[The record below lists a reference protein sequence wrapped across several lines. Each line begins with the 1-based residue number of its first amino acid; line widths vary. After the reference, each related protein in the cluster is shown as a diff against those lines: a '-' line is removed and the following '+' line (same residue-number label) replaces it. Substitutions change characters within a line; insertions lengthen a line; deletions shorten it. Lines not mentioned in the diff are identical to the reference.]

1 MTPGLGLVV
10 LGWLVAGGSP
20 GPATLTIAG
29 TGMAEGRGAALAVAL
44 GIVAGSASW
53 GLAAALG
60 MSALMLTHVW
70 IVETVRYAGALYLL
84 WLAVKSL
91 RAGLAPQGIKPF
103 RTATGTARRLFLR
116 GYLIHLTNPKAI
128 LSWGAVFAIALP
140 PTASL
145 ASVFALFAVLI
156 TASTC
161 LFLGYALL
169 FSTRAIGEGYRRLRR
184 WFELSFALLFGGAA
198 LKLLTARLQ

>member
-1 MTPGLGLVV
+1 MTPGLGLIV
-10 LGWLVAGGSP
+10 LAWLVAGGSP

-29 TGMAEGRGAALAVAL
+29 TGMAEGRAAALAVAL

-53 GLAAALG
+53 GLAAVLG

-91 RAGLAPQGIKPF
+91 RAGLAPASAKPF
-103 RTATGTARRLFLR
+103 RTATGGVKRLFLR

-145 ASVFALFAVLI
+145 SSVFTLFGVLI
-156 TASTC
+156 TSSTS

-169 FSTRAIGEGYRRLRR
+169 FSTHTIGEGYRRLRR

>member
-1 MTPGLGLVV
+1 MTPELGLVV
-10 LGWLVAGGSP
+10 LAWLVAGGSP

-29 TGMAEGRGAALAVAL
+29 TGMAEGRAAALAVASGL
-44 GIVAGSASW
+44 VAGSASW

-60 MSALMLTHVW
+60 MSALMQAHVW
-70 IVETVRYAGALYLL
+70 IFETVRYAGALYLL

-91 RAGLAPQGIKPF
+91 RAGLAPTSAKPF
-103 RTATGTARRLFLR
+103 RTATGGVKRLFLR

-140 PTASL
+140 PAASPS
-145 ASVFALFAVLI
+145 SVFTLFGVLI
-156 TASTC
+156 TASTG

>member
-1 MTPGLGLVV
+1 MTPGLGFVV
-10 LGWLVAGGSP
+10 LAWVVAGGSP

-29 TGMAEGRGAALAVAL
+29 TGMSEGRRAALAVAL

-91 RAGLAPQGIKPF
+91 RTGLAPASAKPF
-103 RTATGTARRLFLR
+103 RTARGTTRRLFLR

-140 PTASL
+140 PAASL
-145 ASVFALFAVLI
+145 SSVFTLFGALI
-156 TASTC
+156 TASTG

-169 FSTRAIGEGYRRLRR
+169 FSTHAIGEAYRRLRR

>member
-91 RAGLAPQGIKPF
+91 RAGLTPAGVKPF

-169 FSTRAIGEGYRRLRR
+169 FSTRAIGEGYRRLRG